1 MLESSSSCAPSCR
14 DDTCEHAEE
23 VEAERAEDS
32 LCSRLHHGGHAHE
45 STDAHAANSPT
56 HSHTP
61 GVLAQRTDRTATD
74 GYVCSCGGYFKTCPC
89 RSDQRTRKRC
99 IPMPSESATPS
110 VQGHFSDPIFHHG
123 VSKYCAKVRLQNRQT
138 QAHFGRR
145 SLSSSGRESMAWPIL
160 VALILLFSFIPVAL
174 PAIVEDSVLLTPSG
188 VLQMMASWTD
198 SPRTGAT

>member
-1 MLESSSSCAPSCR
+1 MLESSSSCALFWR

-32 LCSRLHHGGHAHE
+32 SCSRLHLGGHAHE
-45 STDAHAANSPT
+45 SMDALAANSPT
-56 HSHTP
+56 HSQTP
-61 GVLAQRTDRTATD
+61 LVLVQRMDRTARD
-74 GYVCSCGGYFKTCPC
+74 GYVCCCGGYFKTCPC
-89 RSDQRTRKRC
+89 RSNQRARKRC
-99 IPMPSESATPS
+99 IPMPSEFATPS
-110 VQGHFSDPIFHHG
+110 VQGHSSDPIFHHS
-123 VSKYCAKVRLQNRQT
+123 VSKYSATVRLQNRQT

-145 SLSSSGRESMAWPIL
+145 SLASSGRASIAWPIL